1 LLTLIA
7 DFLPFITI
15 LIIIIIR
22 LLGNAKI
29 DTFVLNIFKIM
40 SFFLD
45 EKDLKK
51 LIVIGDRILVKP
63 KVPQSKT
70 KSGLLLPPGVNENEK
85 VQIGYVVKV
94 GPGYPIPSVND
105 VDEPWKNRSDE
116 PKYVPLQP
124 KEGDQAVY
132 LQNSAIE
139 VEFNKEKFVVVPHS
153 AILLLLRD
161 DGLFE

>member
-1 LLTLIA
+1 MS
-7 DFLPFITI
+7 
-15 LIIIIIR
+15 
-22 LLGNAKI
+22 
-29 DTFVLNIFKIM
+29 VL
-40 SFFLD
+40 LD

-51 LIVIGDRILVKP
+51 LILIGDRILIKP

-70 KSGLLLPPGVNENEK
+70 RSGLFLPPGVNENEK
-85 VQIGYVVKV
+85 VLIGYVVKV
-94 GPGYPIPSVND
+94 GPGYPIPSISD
-105 VDEPWKNRSDE
+105 SDEPWKTSSDE

-139 VEFNKEKFVVVPHS
+139 IEFNKEKFVVVPHS

>member
-1 LLTLIA
+1 M
-7 DFLPFITI
+7 
-15 LIIIIIR
+15 
-22 LLGNAKI
+22 G
-29 DTFVLNIFKIM
+29 VL
-40 SFFLD
+40 LD
-45 EKDLKK
+45 EKDLDK
-51 LIVIGDRILVKP
+51 LIVIGDRILIRP

-85 VQIGYVVKV
+85 VQIGYVMKV

-105 VDEPWKNRSDE
+105 ADEPWKIRSDE

-124 KEGDQAVY
+124 KVGDQAVY

-139 VEFNKEKFVVVPHS
+139 IEFNNEKFVVVSHS

-161 DGLFE
+161 NGLFE

>member
-1 LLTLIA
+1 MSLL
-7 DFLPFITI
+7 F
-15 LIIIIIR
+15 
-22 LLGNAKI
+22 
-29 DTFVLNIFKIM
+29 
-40 SFFLD
+40 D

-51 LIVIGDRILVKP
+51 LIVIGDRILIKP

-85 VQIGYVVKV
+85 VQTGYVVKA

-139 VEFNKEKFVVVPHS
+139 VEFNKEKYVVVPHS
-153 AILLLLRD
+153 AILILLRD

>member
-1 LLTLIA
+1 M
-7 DFLPFITI
+7 FVRI
-15 LIIIIIR
+15 LFVIK
-22 LLGNAKI
+22 NN
-29 DTFVLNIFKIM
+29 TFASKLNFPM
-40 SFFLD
+40 SVFLD
-45 EKDLKK
+45 EKDLQK
-51 LIVIGDRILVKP
+51 LIVIGDRILIKP

-85 VQIGYVVKV
+85 VLIGFVVKV
-94 GPGYPIPSVND
+94 GPGYPIPSVSDN
-105 VDEPWKNRSDE
+105 DEPWKNRSDE

-139 VEFNKEKFVVVPHS
+139 IEFNKEKYVVVPHS

-161 DGLFE
+161 DGLFQ

>member
-1 LLTLIA
+1 MS
-7 DFLPFITI
+7 
-15 LIIIIIR
+15 
-22 LLGNAKI
+22 
-29 DTFVLNIFKIM
+29 VL
-40 SFFLD
+40 LD

-51 LIVIGDRILVKP
+51 LILIGDRILIKP

-70 KSGLLLPPGVNENEK
+70 RSGLFLPPGVNENEK
-85 VQIGYVVKV
+85 VLIGYVVKV
-94 GPGYPIPSVND
+94 GPGYPIPSVSDN
-105 VDEPWKNRSDE
+105 DEPWKNNSDE

-139 VEFNKEKFVVVPHS
+139 IEFNKEKFVVVPHS

>member
-1 LLTLIA
+1 
-7 DFLPFITI
+7 
-15 LIIIIIR
+15 
-22 LLGNAKI
+22 
-29 DTFVLNIFKIM
+29 M
-40 SFFLD
+40 SALLD
-45 EKDLKK
+45 EKDLDK
-51 LIVIGDRILVKP
+51 LIVIGDRILIRP

-85 VQIGYVVKV
+85 VQIGYVMKV

-124 KEGDQAVY
+124 KVGDQAVY

-139 VEFNKEKFVVVPHS
+139 IEFNKEKYIVVSHS
-153 AILLLLRD
+153 SILLLLRD
-161 DGLFE
+161 NGLFE